1 MIPRITAGALAAAA
15 IIVLSAS
22 LPAGPAA
29 ACNRMD
35 GCIHDSQLENYGM
48 MHDGRMDT
56 AMRSGAANVD
66 AFREMGT
73 AARQQEQPGREPR
86 KRPAT
91 LSGR

>member
-1 MIPRITAGALAAAA
+1 MIPRITAGALGA
-15 IIVLSAS
+15 SALIALAGS

-35 GCIHDSQLENYGM
+35 GCIHDTQLENYGM

-56 AMRSGAANVD
+56 AMRSGAASVE
-66 AFREMGT
+66 AFRSTGT
-73 AARQQEQPGREPR
+73 MASQQEQPRPKPG
-86 KRPAT
+86 KRPAR